1 MISLGG
7 NDMDE
12 ITSIKRVI
20 NTLQFIEGDRIPFF
34 LFPTIHGASEIGLNI
49 KEYFSIPEC
58 VVEGQ
63 LRMQKKYGHDCVYT
77 YLYAPLMVE
86 AFGGEVI
93 YYDDA
98 PPNSGEPFIKK
109 IDDIS
114 KLQIPNIYNT
124 KCLNKVL
131 KITEQLKAK
140 TKGKIPV
147 IGTIFSPFSLP
158 AMQLGLH
165 NYIELIYERPDLF
178 EKLMKINEE
187 FCVEWA
193 NAQIAAGADIIV
205 CLDPMACKSIIPKEH
220 YIGKGFKIV
229 QRTINRI
236 KGFTVI
242 HFASSPCLH
251 ILDDVI
257 KIGTNAVGAS
267 SLEDIGEIKAIA
279 SKGKLSIIGN
289 LDVIKMSHWS
299 KEDIKMHVK
308 DIIAK
313 AGKGGGLII
322 APSHGDIPL
331 QVPGDTLLNISE
343 AVLKWG
349 KYPLDWVK

>member
-1 MISLGG
+1 
-7 NDMDE
+7 MDE
-12 ITSIKRVI
+12 ITSRMRVM
-20 NTLQFIEGDRIPFF
+20 NALQYKEGDRVPFF
-34 LFPTIHGASEIGLNI
+34 LFPTIHGASETGLNI
-49 KEYFSIPEC
+49 KEYFSVPEY

-98 PPNSGEPFIKK
+98 PPNSGEPFIKNF
-109 IDDIS
+109 DDIN
-114 KLQIPNIYNT
+114 KLQIPDIYDT

-131 KITEQLKAK
+131 KITEKLKVK
-140 TKGKIPV
+140 TEGRIPV

-165 NYIELIYERPDLF
+165 RYIELIYERPDLF

-187 FCVEWA
+187 YCVQWA

-220 YIGKGFKIV
+220 YIQMGYKIA

-257 KIGTNAVGAS
+257 KIGANAVGAS
-267 SLEDIGEIKAIA
+267 SLEDIGEVKSIA
-279 SKGKLSIIGN
+279 SKGKVSLIGN
-289 LDVIKMSHWS
+289 LDVIKMNRWS
-299 KEDIKMHVK
+299 KDDVARHVK
-308 DIIAK
+308 DIMKK
-313 AGKGGGLII
+313 AGSGGGLII

-331 QVPGDTLLNISE
+331 QVSDDTLLNISE
-343 AVLKWG
+343 AVTKWG
-349 KYPLDWVK
+349 RYPSDREE

>member
-1 MISLGG
+1 M
-7 NDMDE
+7 NE
-12 ITSIKRVI
+12 ITSKKRVI
-20 NTLQFIEGDRIPFF
+20 NALQFKEGDRIPFF
-34 LFPTIHGASEIGLNI
+34 LFPTIHGASELTLNI
-49 KEYFSIPEC
+49 KEYFSTPEY

-77 YLYAPLMVE
+77 YLYAPFMVE

-109 IDDIS
+109 FDDIN
-114 KLQIPNIYNT
+114 KLQIPDIYDT

-131 KITEQLKAK
+131 KITEKLKAK
-140 TKGKIPV
+140 TESKIPV

-165 NYIELIYERPDLF
+165 KYIELIYERPDLF
-178 EKLMKINEE
+178 EKLMRINEE
-187 FCVEWA
+187 FCVQWA
-193 NAQIAAGADIIV
+193 NAQIDAGADIII

-220 YIGKGFKIV
+220 YIQKSFKII

-251 ILDDVI
+251 ILDDII
-257 KIGTNAVGAS
+257 KIETNAVGAS
-267 SLEDIGEIKAIA
+267 SLEDIEKVKSIA

-289 LDVIKMSHWS
+289 LDVVKMSRWS
-299 KEDIKMHVK
+299 KEDVERHVK
-308 DIIAK
+308 DIVVK

-331 QVPGDTLLNISE
+331 QVSDDTLLNISE

-349 KYPLDWVK
+349 KYPLDWME